1 MSDDIIAFEG
11 KVILGAKSRRNRNY
25 DVGEKINSVIVA
37 SWVSETA
44 DNGFNGTASC
54 SGADAR
60 DYLT

>member
-1 MSDDIIAFEG
+1 M
-11 KVILGAKSRRNRNY
+11 GAKSRRNRNY
-25 DVGEKINSVIVA
+25 DVGEKINSLIVA